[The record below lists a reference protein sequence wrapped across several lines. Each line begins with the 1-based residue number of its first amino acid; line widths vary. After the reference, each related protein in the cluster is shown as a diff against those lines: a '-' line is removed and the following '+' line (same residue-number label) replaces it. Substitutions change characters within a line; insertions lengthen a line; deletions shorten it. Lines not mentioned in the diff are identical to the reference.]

1 MVCEWGMSDRLGP
14 IALGRPDEE
23 IFLGRE
29 IVQNRHVS
37 EDTAEAIDA
46 EVRMIIESSKE
57 RAHDVLTAN
66 RAALDSIAMALL
78 ERETLDDREVDL
90 LAAGS
95 PLPVVGAR
103 SDGAG
108 SDRSTPARPVEGA
121 TSG

>member
-1 MVCEWGMSDRLGP
+1 MSDRLGP

-37 EDTAEAIDA
+37 EETSEAIDS
-46 EVRMIIESSKE
+46 EVRTFIESSKE
-57 RAHDVLTAN
+57 RALDILTAN

-78 ERETLDDREVDL
+78 ERETLDDREVLL
-90 LAAGS
+90 LASGG
-95 PLPVVGAR
+95 PLPVVGTR
-103 SDGAG
+103 TDGTSA
-108 SDRSTPARPVEGA
+108 DRTTPARPVEGA